1 MHFCFADQTTEIACI
16 LCDDNSILGE
26 APLHDPMVRL
36 TPPAHVQR
44 VDGFMMA
51 GLIQANR
58 QMRRQGLIDE
68 EFRAAST
75 QGRPPGRPM
84 SGWLRA

>member
-1 MHFCFADQTTEIACI
+1 MNFCVADQATEIGCI

-26 APLHDPMVRL
+26 TPLHNPTVRL
-36 TPPAHVQR
+36 APPTHVQR
-44 VDGFMMA
+44 VDGIMMA
-51 GLIQANR
+51 GLIQAKR
-58 QMRRQGLIDE
+58 ELRRQGLIDE
-68 EFRAAST
+68 ELHAASA